1 MPARARDQAEAIAR
15 RRRGTDAPARRRR
28 ARFQDLRRPQQE
40 ERQARIDSGQLQPL
54 ARFQIEPVDH
64 AGNGGRRARMQ
75 RLLHGPQ
82 AFSAM
87 RRLDQNEAARIE
99 AQRADAVAMQTAVIA
114 QPVGRE
120 DEDDLFRP
128 PL

>member
-1 MPARARDQAEAIAR
+1 
-15 RRRGTDAPARRRR
+15 
-28 ARFQDLRRPQQE
+28 
-40 ERQARIDSGQLQPL
+40 
-54 ARFQIEPVDH
+54 
-64 AGNGGRRARMQ
+64 
-75 RLLHGPQ
+75 
-82 AFSAM
+82 M